1 MPKRCI
7 PDAVAPPSS
16 QTDALPPFRS
26 WPPLTDRSPAAR
38 RCLRWRPL
46 LCGTIAFV
54 LLIIGP
60 VANAQPITGKPPIV
74 STTADRFAVFV
85 AEAAQRFGIP
95 ATWIRVVMRA
105 ESFGEVR
112 AISPKG
118 AMGLMQIMPETWARL
133 RVRYGLGA
141 DPYDPEDN
149 IFAGAAYSARA
160 VRPLWLTRLSGC
172 LQCRSNAL

>member
-1 MPKRCI
+1 MPKRRI
-7 PDAVAPPSS
+7 PDAVAQPSS
-16 QTDALPPFRS
+16 RLCPSSFPALA
-26 WPPLTDRSPAAR
+26 PLADPSPAAR

-46 LCGTIAFV
+46 LSGATAFA

-60 VANAQPITGKPPIV
+60 VASAQPIADRPPIV
-74 STTADRFAVFV
+74 STTADRFAAFV
-85 AEAAQRFGIP
+85 AEAAQRFEIP

-118 AMGLMQIMPETWARL
+118 AMGLMQIMPETWAHL

-141 DPYDPEDN
+141 DPYDPHDN
-149 IFAGAAYSARA
+149 ILAGAAYLRELTAMAHRDF
-160 VRPLWLTRLSGC
+160 WL
-172 LQCRSNAL
+172 LQCRSHAL